1 MRQDVFS
8 LTNLY
13 IFLIEFGFSLLFLL
27 VFASIHYGLIK
38 STRLSAK
45 LEKSKVL
52 NFWYFFL
59 FGFILSLFTFIVS
72 QVSSLAFG
80 AIGMPLTILGL
91 IYAMTIFYNRSV
103 QIGAIIPTVVW
114 VLYQYN
120 GFVEFNWDWVIRL
133 IIVLIMA
140 GIAIGTTFIKWKPWP
155 TFLISCATTLILLIV
170 VILSGLN
177 EYSLYYSIV
186 SLIAIAATIFYYAV
200 VRAVNKWLTRMS
212 TMAKQG
218 AYIDKYYL
226 IPTVFEQYFNDFIKT
241 NNCSQALVVSI
252 VLEGTD
258 SQKSLVLSKIHSLF
272 ENDKSLLFKST
283 YGTYGFVLTGNKYLI
298 SNLQKT
304 CLGNK
309 TISRLDDDNLK
320 SLETQLKKIN
330 LSNFK
335 LLAYVSIYG
344 VHSCNV
350 DSLLKR
356 NHYLIK
362 HDNFEPKQNIIQV
375 FNTDITTQDIKDE
388 ISFATLS
395 QRANLNDINVELEL
409 IKMTKSKTMYA
420 CPRFYWAKMLTCNID
435 AIMSKFES
443 SVANTLLRHLAIK
456 SLEAYANNEH
466 YHKYPLLLY
475 YPVDQLN
482 TNTWSSPNLIKKIK
496 MFGINNKNII
506 LLFSVK
512 KYKDLPD
519 QIRENLIDL
528 ELHNINYFLID
539 VRTTKVLRGL
549 TPQSIILDSDLA
561 KNVSLQKSC
570 SKMHLTVL

>member
-103 QIGAIIPTVVW
+103 QVGAIIPTIIW

-133 IIVLIMA
+133 VVVLIMA
-140 GIAIGTTFIKWKPWP
+140 GIAIGTTFVKWKPWP
-155 TFLISCATTLILLIV
+155 TFLISCATTLALLTIV
-170 VILSGLN
+170 IVSKIN
-177 EYSLYYSIV
+177 EYSLYYFV
-186 SLIAIAATIFYYAV
+186 VCLIAVAATIFYYAV

-258 SQKSLVLSKIHSLF
+258 SQKSLALSKIHSLF
-272 ENDKSLLFKST
+272 EKDKSLFFKST
-283 YGTYGFVLTGNKYLI
+283 YETYGFVLTGNKYSV
-298 SNLQKT
+298 SNLQKSY
-304 CLGNK
+304 LGNK
-309 TISRLDDDNLK
+309 IVSRLDDDNLK
-320 SLETQLKKIN
+320 SLETQLKKIH

-344 VHSCNV
+344 IHSCNV

-362 HDNFEPKQNIIQV
+362 HDNFEPKQNVIQL

-388 ISFATLS
+388 IAFATLS
-395 QRANLNDINVELEL
+395 QRANLNDIIVELEL
-409 IKMTKSKTMYA
+409 IRITKNKRLYA
-420 CPRFYWAKMLTCNID
+420 CPRFYWTKMLTCNID
-435 AIMSKFES
+435 TIMSRFEF

-456 SLEAYANNEH
+456 SLEAYANNSQF
-466 YHKYPLLLY
+466 HKYPLLLY
-475 YPVDQLN
+475 YPIEHLN
-482 TNTWSSPNLIKKIK
+482 SHTWSSSNLIKKIK
-496 MFGINNKNII
+496 MFGVNNKNII
-506 LLFSVK
+506 ILFSVK
-512 KYKDLPD
+512 NYRALPD
-519 QIRENLIDL
+519 QIKENLLDL
-528 ELHNINYFLID
+528 EIHNINYFLVDIK
-539 VRTTKVLRGL
+539 TINVLKEL
-549 TPQSIILDSDLA
+549 TPLAIILD
-561 KNVSLQKSC
+561 KNLTKTASLQERCNKL
-570 SKMHLTVL
+570 HHTIL